1 MWDAFQIIPGRVVR
15 SGRSSCSFFSL
26 ILRRDPF
33 AACGGRCLFDLSTY
47 VRKARICVFTLL
59 STSVICYD
67 RYSSSTDDSRRL
79 VWLPPILP
87 RNSKVAAHFSS
98 RLPWPR
104 DQNIS
109 YRVPAYPADPRSY
122 GILPGSSL
130 LASRLLGPVGP
141 CCVPRASIIL
151 SHRGPICIY
160 WFTTTYSRNIAE

>member
-1 MWDAFQIIPGRVVR
+1 MWDAFQIMPGRVVR

-98 RLPWPR
+98 RLPPWPR

-122 GILPGSSL
+122 PAWLLAPRLSAPRAGRSL
-130 LASRLLGPVGP
+130 L
-141 CCVPRASIIL
+141 RAACQHNII
-151 SHRGPICIY
+151 
-160 WFTTTYSRNIAE
+160 T

>member
-1 MWDAFQIIPGRVVR
+1 MPGRVVR

-98 RLPWPR
+98 RLPPWPR

-109 YRVPAYPADPRSY
+109 YRVPAYGPANPRSY
-122 GILPGSSL
+122 IVLSCLTCLAPRLSAPRAGRSL
-130 LASRLLGPVGP
+130 LG
-141 CCVPRASIIL
+141 ASIIL